1 MTRPHTPAT
10 GHLRRMDNPPAVPHD
25 AARLAGCDCLD
36 RIRRAGV
43 HDEDCRV
50 VRQWLAFDRLISDRQ
65 EES

>member
-1 MTRPHTPAT
+1 MNGSASESPGFSR
-10 GHLRRMDNPPAVPHD
+10 G
-25 AARLAGCDCLD
+25 GGSQCLD

-50 VRQWLAFDRLISDRQ
+50 VRQWLEFDRLISDRQ